1 VRMKESQSSHSEDYA
16 VDVMK
21 FVMALLVV
29 DIHSVPLRHLWPDV
43 DFVVT
48 EGFARIAVPYF
59 FIASSY
65 YLFRNMKSGIDFG
78 LVRRFWMRILK
89 LYAVWTVLCLPLI
102 MILAFEDSGGSIWL
116 AIRSILHRFLVNGSM
131 YHLWFLYAL
140 LLVVPLVAYLLQRGW
155 RFRSIFL
162 LGGAFY
168 SIAWLGSSGHW
179 IYQALVP
186 AGSSMQLFFAWLQDV
201 FLEFRN
207 GLTVGVLFVAIGAYL
222 ALRVPEESH
231 RWSLRSTSW
240 KLAILFLLFF
250 LELFI
255 TYIHRYPGFTP
266 EYYVVF
272 PPLAAVLF
280 LLTRKIRLAPSPL
293 WRFLRKMSTFLYC
306 AHVWLPFF
314 AVWIGVAAE
323 EERIPVTFCAIVFAV
338 AVGALFLRLSERP
351 RLHFLKNLF

>member
-1 VRMKESQSSHSEDYA
+1 MRMKESQSSHSDDYA

-21 FVMALLVV
+21 FFMAVLVV
-29 DIHSVPLRHLWPDV
+29 DIHSVPLRHLWPNV
-43 DFVVT
+43 DFVIT

-59 FIASSY
+59 FVASSY
-65 YLFRNMKSGIDFG
+65 YLFRKMKNGIDFE
-78 LVRRFWMRILK
+78 LVWCSWLRILK
-89 LYAVWTVLCLPLI
+89 LYAVWTAACFPLI
-102 MILAFEDSGGSIWL
+102 VVMASEDSGDSIWM
-116 AIRSILHRFLVNGSM
+116 AVRAVLHRSLVNGSI

-140 LLVVPLVAYLLQRGW
+140 LFAIPIVAFLLWRGW
-155 RFRSIFL
+155 RFHSIFL

-186 AGSSMQLFFAWLQDV
+186 AGSSMQLFFAWLQDI

-222 ALRVPEESH
+222 ALRVPEESP
-231 RWSLRSTSW
+231 RWSLWSTSW

-255 TYIHRYPGFTP
+255 TYVHRYPGFTP
-266 EYYVVF
+266 EYYATF
-272 PPLAAVLF
+272 PPLVAVLF
-280 LLTRKIRLAPSPL
+280 LLTRKIHLAPSPI
-293 WRFLRKMSTFLYC
+293 WYFLRKMSTFLYC
-306 AHVWLPFF
+306 VHVWFPFLVVWMGF
-314 AVWIGVAAE
+314 AADKY
-323 EERIPVTFCAIVFAV
+323 RIPAFFGSIVIAV